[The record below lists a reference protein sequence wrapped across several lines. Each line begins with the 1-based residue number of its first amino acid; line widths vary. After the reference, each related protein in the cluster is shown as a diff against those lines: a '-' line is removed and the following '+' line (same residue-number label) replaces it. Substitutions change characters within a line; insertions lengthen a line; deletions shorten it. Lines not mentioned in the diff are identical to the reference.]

1 MDKHEANYLQLYA
14 GCDRQ
19 EGQKTTG
26 FVWFG
31 VVLVFGGGCRKKPQA
46 FMVKWLHLCS
56 RSWMFRVRKQ
66 SGRWDLLNHP
76 FGPGSSSHLQVKS
89 VTLQRAALCTPY
101 SQSKLLLTQIVSLQS
116 TKLFMWDQCD
126 TRAMFSLSIMGYS
139 VATHRTKLIC
149 LSHWWTATI
158 DPGAVELW
166 PQSILGPQVPDHGQ
180 MLSSCQACSHSSFT
194 RQPHGW
200 ELGRDQ
206 ACSFKADFNSSWT

>member
-1 MDKHEANYLQLYA
+1 MAERLKTFLYLLYISFKTDIFQGAFVHQVMFSPCVGGLRMDKHEANYLQLYA
-14 GCDRQ
+14 GWDRQ
-19 EGQKTTG
+19 GVQKTTG
-26 FVWFG
+26 FVWVFLWL
-31 VVLVFGGGCRKKPQA
+31 VVFFWRKRRVQKKMQP

-56 RSWMFRVRKQ
+56 RLWMFRVRKQ

-89 VTLQRAALCTPY
+89 VTLQRAVLCTPY

-149 LSHWWTATI
+149 LSHW
-158 DPGAVELW
+158 
-166 PQSILGPQVPDHGQ
+166 
-180 MLSSCQACSHSSFT
+180 
-194 RQPHGW
+194 
-200 ELGRDQ
+200 
-206 ACSFKADFNSSWT
+206 